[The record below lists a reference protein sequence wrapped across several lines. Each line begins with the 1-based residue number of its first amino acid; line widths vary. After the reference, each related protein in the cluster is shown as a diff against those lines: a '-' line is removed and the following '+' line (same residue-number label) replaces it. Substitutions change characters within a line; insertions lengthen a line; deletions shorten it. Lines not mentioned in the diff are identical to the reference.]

1 MNNHKLFLAASTA
14 IVAVATVAAP
24 VNAESS
30 HPFTDVAPRYDE
42 AVSFFYEYDI
52 IKGKTATQFG
62 TTQQLTRGD
71 AAVILAN
78 ALDLDTAAA
87 PNAGFTDLNT
97 RTRGAVNALAAEGIV
112 SGVTKTEYKP
122 NEILSRGAMA
132 KFLVTAFELQ
142 ELSEQ
147 TPFTDVGGV
156 FGPYIEALYGAQI
169 TNGKTATTFGTHA
182 NITRGEFANLLFNT
196 IMFVIEDSFYFPE
209 IATGTLVS
217 KTSFKLQM
225 TEAIPA
231 EYRGQDI
238 VEAFYF
244 SVNFDDGTDIEF
256 LPTTSSISKDRMSV
270 TFNLGSVDLDGK
282 TGHIVVDDLDKP
294 WIIQFDYSPVATPEP
309 PVVTELPVAAEPTV
323 AP

>member
-1 MNNHKLFLAASTA
+1 MNNYKLFLAASTA
-14 IVAVATVAAP
+14 VVAVATVAAP
-24 VNAESS
+24 VSAEVS

-42 AVSFFYEYDI
+42 AVSFLYEFDV

-78 ALDLDTAAA
+78 AIEVDIETA
-87 PNAGFTDLNT
+87 PDAGFTDLNT
-97 RTRGAVNALAAEGIV
+97 RTRGAVNALAEAGIV
-112 SGVTKTEYKP
+112 SGVTATEFKP

-142 ELSEQ
+142 EFETK

-156 FGPYIEALYGAQI
+156 FAPYIEALYGAEI
-169 TNGKTATTFGTHA
+169 TSGKTATSYGTHA

-196 IMFVIEDSFYFPE
+196 IMFVIEDSFYYPE
-209 IATGTLVS
+209 IAIGTVVN

-244 SVNFDDGTDIEF
+244 SVNFNDGTEIEF
-256 LPTTSSISKDRMSV
+256 LPTTSSISKDRMFV
-270 TFNLGSVDLDGK
+270 TFNMSNLELDGK
-282 TGHIVVDDLDKP
+282 AGHIVVDDLEKQL
-294 WIIQFDYSPVATPEP
+294 IIPFDYSPVETPEP
-309 PVVTELPVAAEPTV
+309 STAPEPTV